1 MNRSLSLILT
11 LSIAALLTSCA
22 YENDPGLQPKPK
34 PSPKPAVNDVLKG
47 KSSAEV
53 LNLKY
58 KNLKASCELT
68 LVTVPPTP
76 AQDVVDTLP
85 APQDSSVTPPAA
97 PITNDKNKTAYDLKA
112 QLAVDPRLEKSVE
125 AVMVEA
131 QGATELT
138 LKLNVKP
145 VLFIEGLN
153 LKKDKL
159 VYVMKYT
166 PALTF
171 EYTYTEQNTDTR
183 SSVKG
188 TGSLNE
194 NIISEQVLKSVEN
207 ADKSIV
213 NHVLKCELKSEV
225 NTDNK
230 DVEGQWLKIDCGSK
244 PEPGKEAEHAAHCKE
259 AATPEAVK

>member
-1 MNRSLSLILT
+1 MNRSLSFILT
-11 LSIAALLTSCA
+11 LSVAVFLTSCA

-68 LVTVPPTP
+68 FVTVPAAQVTAASEDAGVVPPT
-76 AQDVVDTLP
+76 
-85 APQDSSVTPPAA
+85 APV
-97 PITNDKNKTAYDLKA
+97 TNDKNKTTYDLKA
-112 QLAVDPRLEKSVE
+112 QLAVDPKLEKNVE
-125 AVMVEA
+125 ALMVEA
-131 QGATELT
+131 QGSTELS
-138 LKLNVKP
+138 LKLDIKP

-166 PALTF
+166 PSLTF
-171 EYTYTEQNTDTR
+171 EYTYSEQNADGR

-194 NIISEQVLKSVEN
+194 NIPSEQILKSVEN
-207 ADKSIV
+207 ADKSVV

-225 NTDNK
+225 NVDNK
-230 DVEGQWLKIDCGSK
+230 DVADQWLKIDCAAK
-244 PEPGKEAEHAAHCKE
+244 PEPGKEAEHAAHCKPAGE
-259 AATPEAVK
+259 APEAVK